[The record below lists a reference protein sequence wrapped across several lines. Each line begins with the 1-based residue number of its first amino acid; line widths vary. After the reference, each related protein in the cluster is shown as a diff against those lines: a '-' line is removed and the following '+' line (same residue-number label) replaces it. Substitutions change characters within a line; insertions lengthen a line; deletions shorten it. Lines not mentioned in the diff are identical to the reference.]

1 MANRY
6 VNIDDVCE
14 ALVNGWH
21 TEDKEKENTINEIID
36 KIITPVI
43 VGVPTANVLELN
55 NDYQIGDICI
65 YGGGNSQ
72 SYALVQI
79 EKILEDER
87 GIAELKFIKVFN
99 DNTGNNYFT
108 YLLETGKTMNGSFK
122 YLRNITPRIEEKS
135 ND

>member
-1 MANRY
+1 MTNRY
-6 VNIDDVCE
+6 VNIDKVCE
-14 ALVNGWH
+14 ALMNGWH

-43 VGVPTANVLELN
+43 VGVPYANVLELN
-55 NDYQIGDICI
+55 DDYRVGDICI

-72 SYALVQI
+72 SYALVQL
-79 EKILEDER
+79 EKVFEEF
-87 GIAELKFIKVFN
+87 AVMKFIVVFN

-108 YLLETGKTMNGSFK
+108 YLLTNGKTMNGSYK
-122 YLRNITPRIEEKS
+122 YLKNITPRIKENK

>member
-6 VNIDDVCE
+6 VNIDKVFE
-14 ALVNGWH
+14 ALMNGWH

-43 VGVPTANVLELN
+43 VGVPYANVLELN
-55 NDYQIGDICI
+55 DDYRVGDICI

-72 SYALVQI
+72 SYALVQL
-79 EKILEDER
+79 EKVFEEF
-87 GIAELKFIKVFN
+87 AVMKFIIVFN

-108 YLLETGKTMNGSFK
+108 YLLTNGKTMNGSYK
-122 YLRNITPRIEEKS
+122 YLKNITPRIKVK
-135 ND
+135 NDD

>member
-1 MANRY
+1 MTNRY
-6 VNIDDVCE
+6 VNIDKVCE
-14 ALVNGWH
+14 ALMNGWH

-43 VGVPTANVLELN
+43 VGVPYANVLELN
-55 NDYQIGDICI
+55 DDYQVGDICI

-72 SYALVQI
+72 SYALVQL
-79 EKILEDER
+79 EKVFEEF
-87 GIAELKFIKVFN
+87 AVMKFIVVFN

-108 YLLETGKTMNGSFK
+108 YLLTNGKTMNGSYK
-122 YLRNITPRIEEKS
+122 YLKNITPRIKENK

>member
-14 ALVNGWH
+14 ALLNGWH

-43 VGVPTANVLELN
+43 VGVPAANVLELN
-55 NDYQIGDICI
+55 NDYQVGDICI

-72 SYALVQI
+72 SYALVQL
-79 EKILEDER
+79 EKVFEEF
-87 GIAELKFIKVFN
+87 AVMKFFVVFN
-99 DNTGNNYFT
+99 DNTGNNYFK
-108 YLLETGKTMNGSFK
+108 YLLETGKTMNGSYK